1 MRCHTGTGRR
11 LLPPLQE
18 RNDTISKEGRSRKGR
33 PITAPANDRVL
44 DALSTSGAA
53 LKQET
58 SPKRHPKSILLVDDD
73 TGLCSLMAEFF
84 ETHNFHLD
92 AAHDGGTGLAMA
104 IEGNY
109 SMVLLDVMLPVCDGF
124 QVLTQLRRRSA
135 VPVILL
141 TARSDQQDRVAGLEA
156 GADDYLPK
164 PFGPQ
169 ELLAR
174 VRAVLRRTEQIQA
187 GSPILEV
194 GEIRLNN
201 QTRTVSKRDR
211 PVDLTSF
218 EFDVLDALM
227 RSAGRVISR
236 DEIAATLYHRE
247 STPFERSIDVHVSH
261 LRKKL
266 ETNDEVLIRTVR
278 GVGYLFVSE
287 MEQPK

>member
-1 MRCHTGTGRR
+1 MPTG
-11 LLPPLQE
+11 
-18 RNDTISKEGRSRKGR
+18 
-33 PITAPANDRVL
+33 V
-44 DALSTSGAA
+44 AA
-53 LKQET
+53 LKQEIPIHKH
-58 SPKRHPKSILLVDDD
+58 SRSILLVDDD
-73 TGLCSLMAEFF
+73 TELCSLMGEFF
-84 ETHNFHLD
+84 ESHNFQLH
-92 AAHDGGTGLAMA
+92 AVHDGGTGLARA
-104 IEGNY
+104 VEGNY
-109 SMVLLDVMLPVCDGF
+109 SMILLDVMLPVCDGF
-124 QVLTQLRRRSA
+124 QVLKQLRRRSA

-174 VRAVLRRTEQIQA
+174 VRAVLRRTEQAQS
-187 GSPILEV
+187 GSPVLEV

-201 QTRTVSKRDR
+201 QTRTVSKGDR

-218 EFDVLDALM
+218 EFDILDALM

-236 DEIAATLYHRE
+236 DEIAAALYHRE

-266 ETNDEVLIRTVR
+266 ETNGDVLIRTVR
-278 GVGYLFVSE
+278 GVGYLFVSS
-287 MEQPK
+287 QDGPK